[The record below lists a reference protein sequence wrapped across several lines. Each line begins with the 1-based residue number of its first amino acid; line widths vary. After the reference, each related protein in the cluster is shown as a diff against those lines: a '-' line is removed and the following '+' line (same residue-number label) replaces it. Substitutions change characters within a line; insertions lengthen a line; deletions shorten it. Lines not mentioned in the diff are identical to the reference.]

1 MSNFVEVCAEDDVPY
16 LEGRR
21 VVINGFYVGI
31 FNTEEGFYAIGEVC
45 PHMGGPLADGD
56 VAATTVSCPLHARKI
71 EMKTGEVKNDDLS
84 RVLTF
89 PVKVEE
95 GKVLVDAEILDTQ
108 PEMEEEEDQEEEHE
122 EEEDDGG
129 GEEEAVA

>member
-71 EMKTGEVKNDDLS
+71 EMKTGEVKN
-84 RVLTF
+84 
-89 PVKVEE
+89 
-95 GKVLVDAEILDTQ
+95 
-108 PEMEEEEDQEEEHE
+108 
-122 EEEDDGG
+122 
-129 GEEEAVA
+129 

>member
-31 FNTEEGFYAIGEVC
+31 FNTEEGFYAISEVC
-45 PHMGGPLADGD
+45 THMGGPLADGD

-71 EMKTGEVKNDDLS
+71 ELKTGEVKNDELS

-89 PVKVEE
+89 PVKVED
-95 GKVLVDAEILDTQ
+95 GKVLVDAQILYTQ
-108 PEMEEEEDQEEEHE
+108 PETEEEQEDEEDKEDQEVG
-122 EEEDDGG
+122 D
-129 GEEEAVA
+129 EEEAVA

>member
-31 FNTEEGFYAIGEVC
+31 FNTEEGFYAISEVC

-56 VAATTVSCPLHARKI
+56 IAATTVSCPLHARKI
-71 EMKTGEVKNDDLS
+71 ELKTGEVKNDDLS

-95 GKVLVDAEILDTQ
+95 GNILVDAEILYTQ
-108 PEMEEEEDQEEEHE
+108 PEMEQDQEEDE
-122 EEEDDGG
+122 GNS

>member
-1 MSNFVEVCAEDDVPY
+1 MSEQSWVEVCAENDVPH

-21 VVINGFYVGI
+21 VVINGFYVAV
-31 FNTEEGFYAIGEVC
+31 FNTEEGFFATGEVC
-45 PHMGGPLADGD
+45 PHMGGPLSDGD

-71 EMKTGEVKNDDLS
+71 ELKTGVVQNDDLS

-95 GKVLVDAEILDTQ
+95 GKVLVDARILYTQ
-108 PEMEEEEDQEEEHE
+108 PEV
-122 EEEDDGG
+122 EEDDD
-129 GEEEAVA
+129 EQHAVA

>member
-1 MSNFVEVCAEDDVPY
+1 MSNFVEVCAEDAVPY
-16 LEGRR
+16 LEGWR

-56 VAATTVSCPLHARKI
+56 IAATAVSCPLHARKI
-71 EMKTGEVKNDDLS
+71 EMKTGEVQNDDLS

-89 PVKVEE
+89 PVKVED
-95 GKVLVDAEILDTQ
+95 GKVLVDAEILYTQ
-108 PEMEEEEDQEEEHE
+108 PEMEEEEEKHE
-122 EEEDDGG
+122 EGENDG

>member
-1 MSNFVEVCAEDDVPY
+1 
-16 LEGRR
+16 
-21 VVINGFYVGI
+21 
-31 FNTEEGFYAIGEVC
+31 
-45 PHMGGPLADGD
+45 MGGPLADGD

-71 EMKTGEVKNDDLS
+71 EMKTGEVENDDLS

-95 GKVLVDAEILDTQ
+95 GKILVDAEILDTQ
-108 PEMEEEEDQEEEHE
+108 PEMEEEEDQEDQEEEHE
-122 EEEDDGG
+122 EGEDDG

>member
-89 PVKVEE
+89 PLKVEN

-108 PEMEEEEDQEEEHE
+108 PEMEQEDEQEEEQ
-122 EEEDDGG
+122 EDEGDGA
-129 GEEEAVA
+129 EEEAVA